1 MSLDTA
7 IPAHLQC
14 PRHRAKR
21 LREGFVPAYPSFV
34 ARFAERQQR
43 VVMAYLGL
51 QHAKTRQPPSV
62 EPRLDELSRAFK
74 SQDGPSHWDRAA
86 FNDHQGFRNILTA
99 AYWRDTAAFGRW
111 WQSQGVAWKD
121 AAAAGGDVGV
131 YLEVL
136 QPSAERYETL
146 FSDAAR
152 HEGVAVLSE
161 GMSGPVAEHAYW
173 GGARDRI
180 ALSQTD
186 DLAPR
191 GQATVVADGAHRR
204 VQPHDN
210 LCLIRS
216 GQDWTDTAGEER
228 RMYLKDVEPVLRAGM
243 EFLANQG
250 NEVGCLSNRYVRVLD
265 SNGHETDKSYGMSY
279 WRSLGD
285 LERWAES
292 HPTHVAI
299 FGAAMQYLSHLGPA
313 AQLRLYHEV
322 SVLDAA
328 SQRYE
333 YWNCHPRTGVLGG
346 LG

>member
-1 MSLDTA
+1 M
-7 IPAHLQC
+7 
-14 PRHRAKR
+14 RR
-21 LREGFVPAYPSFV
+21 REGYTPPYPSFV
-34 ARFAERQQR
+34 ARFAEQQHD

-51 QHAKTRQPPSV
+51 QHAAGSQPPGV
-62 EPRLDELSRAFK
+62 ERLLEGLVGAFK
-74 SQDGPSHWDRAA
+74 AETGPVHWDRAVCV
-86 FNDHQGFRNILTA
+86 DPQGYRNVLTA
-99 AYWRDTAAFGRW
+99 AYWRDTTAFEHW
-111 WQSQGVAWKD
+111 WRDQGMPWAV
-121 AAAAGGDVGV
+121 AAGEVDGVGA
-131 YLEVL
+131 YLEML
-136 QPSAERYETL
+136 RPTAERYETL
-146 FSDAAR
+146 FSEASMR
-152 HEGVAVLSE
+152 EGVAHLGV

-180 ALSQTD
+180 ALAQVD
-186 DLAPR
+186 ELAPR
-191 GQATVVADGAHRR
+191 GRVTLLADGHHRR

-216 GQDWTDTAGEER
+216 GQDWTDTSGEER
-228 RMYLKDVEPVLRAGM
+228 RMYQQDVEPVLRAGM
-243 EFLANQG
+243 DFLTKRG
-250 NEVGCLSNRYVRVLD
+250 SEVGCLSNRYVRVLD
-265 SNGHETDKSYGMSY
+265 AQGRETDKSYGMGY

-333 YWNCHPRTGVLGG
+333 YWNCHPRTGILGG
-346 LG
+346 LD